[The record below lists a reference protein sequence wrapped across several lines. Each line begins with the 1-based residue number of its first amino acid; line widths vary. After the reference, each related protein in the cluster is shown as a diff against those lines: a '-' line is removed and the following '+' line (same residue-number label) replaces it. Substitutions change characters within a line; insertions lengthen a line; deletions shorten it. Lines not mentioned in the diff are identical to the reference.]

1 MLEINNLVFSYTGR
15 RPYILNK
22 LNLHINEGEYVSILG
37 ENGSAKS
44 TLIKLI
50 LLLLKP
56 VSGSIK
62 INTNKIGY
70 VAQRVENFNTQFP
83 ITVYEMLKIHLKSL
97 KIKDVKC
104 IDKALDDIGM
114 LNYKYS
120 LMGDMSGGQI
130 QKVFIARALLGNPN
144 LLILDEPSTGID
156 ITSQDEI
163 YSYIKHLNIHFGIT
177 VISVEHN
184 LNAAL
189 NNSTN
194 ICVLK
199 NGEANVYTID
209 EYSRFSEVAN
219 VSI

>member
-1 MLEINNLVFSYTGR
+1 MLQISNLMFSYSGKE
-15 RPYILNK
+15 PYILRN
-22 LNLHINEGEYVSILG
+22 LNLHINEGDYVSILG

-50 LLLLKP
+50 LSLLKP
-56 VSGSIK
+56 VSGNIK
-62 INTNKIGY
+62 VNTNKIGY
-70 VAQRVENFNTQFP
+70 VAQRVDNFNTQFP
-83 ITVYEMLKIHLKSL
+83 ITVNEMLKVHLKTL
-97 KIKDVKC
+97 KIKDNKC

-130 QKVFIARALLGNPN
+130 QKIFIARALLGSPK

-156 ITSQDEI
+156 IGSQNEI
-163 YSYIKHLNIHFGIT
+163 YSFIKHLNIHFGIT

-194 ICVLK
+194 ICVIK
-199 NGEANVYTID
+199 DGEANLYTID
-209 EYSRFSEVAN
+209 EYNHFSEVAN